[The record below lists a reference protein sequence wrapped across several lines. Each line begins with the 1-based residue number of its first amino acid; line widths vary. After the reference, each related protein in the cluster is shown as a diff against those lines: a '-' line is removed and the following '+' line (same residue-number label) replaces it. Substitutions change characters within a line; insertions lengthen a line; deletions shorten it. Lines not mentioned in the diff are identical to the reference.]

1 MNEKFFR
8 ICKISTTS
16 LMSLVEDILDL
27 AKFEA
32 GTFSLNEQPFSIR
45 SLVQDIEYVFEFQW
59 AQKGIYFN
67 VDVEHSILHEIFSSD
82 VGRIKQILNNLISNA
97 FKFTQ
102 QGGITLHIS
111 SKSKF
116 DASSFER
123 VRYLEFEVSDT
134 GVGIPSKDIPR
145 LFKMFGMANKHLGKI
160 NSNGTGLGLTISKK
174 LVESLGGKISLK
186 SKINIGT
193 DVIRRRRERRR
204 REIGR
209 IGRFIWWLRMSY
221 WIIGLWSWRLLKD
234 SELSLAE

>member
-27 AKFEA
+27 AKIEA
-32 GTFSLNEQPFSIR
+32 GTFSLNEQPFSIS
-45 SLVQDIEYVFEFQW
+45 SLVKDIQYVFEFQW
-59 AQKGIYFN
+59 TQKGLFFN
-67 VDVEHSILHEIFSSD
+67 VDIDRKLLDEMFCSD
-82 VGRIKQILNNLISNA
+82 IRRIKQVLNNLISNA
-97 FKFTQ
+97 FKFTL
-102 QGGITLHIS
+102 QGGISLHIS
-111 SKSKF
+111 LKSNF
-116 DASSFER
+116 DSNSFER
-123 VRYLEFEVSDT
+123 VKYLKFEVSDT

-193 DVIRRRRERRR
+193 DVTFMIKEYATQVLRINE
-204 REIGR
+204 EISN
-209 IGRFIWWLRMSY
+209 INF
-221 WIIGLWSWRLLKD
+221 
-234 SELSLAE
+234 